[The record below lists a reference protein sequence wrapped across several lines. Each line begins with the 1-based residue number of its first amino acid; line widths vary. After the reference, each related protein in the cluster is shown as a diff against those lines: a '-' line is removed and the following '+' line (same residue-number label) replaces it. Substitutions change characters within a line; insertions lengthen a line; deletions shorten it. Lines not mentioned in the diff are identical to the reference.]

1 MKARNYIK
9 IPAKVAEAWGVE
21 KEYPKLPDGNYVV
34 YWSVPRAHGYGW
46 ADYPQMLKDTG
57 GVVLTPTQVRL
68 EQDGMSVT
76 VLNAPGLAKYRTEET
91 GDSDSGTLAEDSG
104 LEQKSDSGEGSGGNS
119 EADSGALGEGSGDDE
134 LRAGALSASGQE
146 GGAA

>member
-9 IPAKVAEAWGVE
+9 SPAKVAEAWGVE

-34 YWSVPRAHGYGW
+34 SWSVPRAHGYGW

-57 GVVLTPTQVRL
+57 GVILTPTQVRL
-68 EQDGMSVT
+68 EQEGMSVT

-91 GDSDSGTLAEDSG
+91 EDSETLTEDSG
-104 LEQKSDSGEGSGGNS
+104 LEQKPDS
-119 EADSGALGEGSGDDE
+119 EADSEAGSGEDSGVLGEDSGDDE
-134 LRAGALSASGQE
+134 LRAGALSTSGQE

>member
-57 GVVLTPTQVRL
+57 GVILTPTQVRL
-68 EQDGMSVT
+68 EQEGMSVT
-76 VLNAPGLAKYRTEET
+76 VLNAPGLAKYRTEDSEENPEEDLEEIA
-91 GDSDSGTLAEDSG
+91 DSDSETLAEDSG
-104 LEQKSDSGEGSGGNS
+104 LEQKPDSGT
-119 EADSGALGEGSGDDE
+119 DSGLDPE
-134 LRAGALSASGQE
+134 E

>member
-9 IPAKVAEAWGVE
+9 IPARVAEAWGVE

-57 GVVLTPTQVRL
+57 GVILTPTQVRL
-68 EQDGMSVT
+68 EQEGMSVT
-76 VLNAPGLAKYRTEET
+76 VLNAPGLAKYRTEDSEENPEEDLEEIA
-91 GDSDSGTLAEDSG
+91 DSDSETLTEDSG
-104 LEQKSDSGEGSGGNS
+104 LEQKPDSGT
-119 EADSGALGEGSGDDE
+119 DSGLDPE
-134 LRAGALSASGQE
+134 E

>member
-57 GVVLTPTQVRL
+57 GVILTPTQVRL
-68 EQDGMSVT
+68 EQEGMSVT

-91 GDSDSGTLAEDSG
+91 EAEAPAEDSETLAEDSDSGTLAEDSG
-104 LEQKSDSGEGSGGNS
+104 LEQKPDSGEGSGQ
-119 EADSGALGEGSGDDE
+119 EE
-134 LRAGALSASGQE
+134 LRAGALGTSGQE

>member
-57 GVVLTPTQVRL
+57 GVILTPTQVRL
-68 EQDGMSVT
+68 EQEGMSVT

-91 GDSDSGTLAEDSG
+91 EDSETLTEDSG
-104 LEQKSDSGEGSGGNS
+104 LEQKPDS
-119 EADSGALGEGSGDDE
+119 EADSEAGSGVDSGVLGEGSGEDE
-134 LRAGALSASGQE
+134 LRAGALSTSGQE
-146 GGAA
+146 GGTA

>member
-57 GVVLTPTQVRL
+57 GVILTPTQVRL
-68 EQDGMSVT
+68 EQEGMSVT

-91 GDSDSGTLAEDSG
+91 EDSETLTEDSG
-104 LEQKSDSGEGSGGNS
+104 LEQKPDS
-119 EADSGALGEGSGDDE
+119 EADSEAGSGEDSGVLGEDSGDDE
-134 LRAGALSASGQE
+134 LRADALSTSGQE